1 VILGR
6 VVECEL
12 AGLDHLHHL
21 GCDHRLGDA
30 GDRELIVDPYVSNAV
45 RLPRRSTPCAV
56 GGHHRGGHPPSPAM
70 SLRIARNSA
79 AVASETG
86 SSLMSANAAIGKDAA
101 GLLGEAGAT
110 LGTDGSTDAGVSALP
125 LVVVHPASA
134 ATRAKAKTRP
144 W

>member
-1 VILGR
+1 
-6 VVECEL
+6 
-12 AGLDHLHHL
+12 
-21 GCDHRLGDA
+21 
-30 GDRELIVDPYVSNAV
+30 
-45 RLPRRSTPCAV
+45 
-56 GGHHRGGHPPSPAM
+56 M